1 MLKSLESKL
10 NELIEQRREK
20 FRRSIR
26 VQLKNSEI
34 GLTKVEIIV
43 HYAEE
48 KHIPV
53 FEDILEDID
62 KNVIKEILENEYSKD
77 EFTIKVTD
85 NIHFKRMNI
94 WFKKGEAE

>member
-48 KHIPV
+48 KH
-53 FEDILEDID
+53 

-85 NIHFKRMNI
+85 NTHFKRMNI
-94 WFKKGEAE
+94 WFKKGE